1 MRSESNLPKL
11 IVNAIQNVVGK
22 KPAPL
27 HEPTFNGNE
36 FKFLQE
42 CIESTFVSSVGKF
55 VDQFESGLCDLTG
68 AKHAIAIV
76 NGTSALHIA
85 MKLCGVERGDEV
97 LIPALNFVAS
107 ANAISYCGAHP
118 HFLDSD
124 ENNLGVNTEKL
135 KEYLYNNTKQSDGL
149 CINSSTKRIIRAI
162 VPTHIFGHPADLVE
176 LQSIASEF
184 NLALI
189 EDAAESIGSYY
200 NNQHTGTFGS
210 MGILSFNGNKTI
222 TTGGGGAILTNN
234 SFIAK
239 RAKHL
244 TTTAKVKHKWELIH
258 DEIGYN
264 YRMPNINAA
273 LGCAQLQK
281 LPEMLQSKRC
291 LYEKYQAEFSSITGV
306 QLLKEPKN
314 CQSNYWLQTI
324 ILDKEDKNLRDE
336 ILLLTNNVG
345 IMTRPVWNLINELNQ
360 FSENPKMDLS
370 NAKSLFKRLIN
381 IPSSSNLV
389 ETK

>member
-55 VDQFESGLCDLTG
+55 VDQFESDLCDLTG

-345 IMTRPVWNLINELNQ
+345 IMTRPVWNLINEFNQ